1 MFYTSWIAPK
11 WMREKKYFQK
21 NSRPNFCNFGKKV
34 EDPISLGL
42 ESELKEGAA
51 TRVL

>member
-1 MFYTSWIAPK
+1 MDEGKKSIPK
-11 WMREKKYFQK
+11 QITIQISEIWA
-21 NSRPNFCNFGKKV
+21 KKV

-51 TRVL
+51 TLVL